1 MVYDGSFNTTMLQFT
16 VYLFVFERLLISTI
30 KTYLAGV
37 QYFIV
42 LNDFPVSVW
51 NRSLNQCIRGL
62 ERNEASR
69 RPLAKRIK
77 FPFTLQMI
85 QHASATLL
93 HNLPHLHKVAIE
105 AALSMGFMFLFRRSE
120 YLTDDKRRPKI
131 TNGNVAT
138 LLASNLHCW
147 FGSVPI
153 SASQSASFNDTPPDF
168 ISIFLP
174 FSKGDPFGKGATR
187 FFPCDVNNPSC
198 LVKKVFSY
206 LKVAELRD
214 SDCIFAGPR
223 IVISSQLLASIIKDT
238 AASLGVP
245 PERTSLHSLRV
256 GGLVTLFAGDV
267 PDSLKQLAGR
277 WASPQ
282 SFIVYAR
289 ATMSQYSQI
298 AKTLNN
304 PTLVTAEHIKMF
316 YLH

>member
-1 MVYDGSFNTTMLQFT
+1 MVYDGSFNVTIMQFT
-16 VYLFVFERLLISTI
+16 IYLFVFEKLLISTI

-37 QYFIV
+37 QHYIV

-77 FPFTLQMI
+77 FPFTLHMI
-85 QHASATLL
+85 QHASSTLL
-93 HNLPHLHKVAIE
+93 KNLPHLHKSAIE
-105 AALSMGFMFLFRRSE
+105 AALSLGFMFLFRRSE
-120 YLTDDKRRPKI
+120 FLTDDKRRPKI
-131 TNGNVAT
+131 TNGHVAT
-138 LLASNLHCW
+138 LVASNLHCW
-147 FGSVPI
+147 FGDVPI
-153 SASQSASFNDTPPDF
+153 AASKSACFKNKTPDF

-187 FFPCDVNNPSC
+187 FFPGDVNNPSC
-198 LVKKVFSY
+198 LVKKVFNY
-206 LKVAELRD
+206 LKLADLRD

-245 PERTSLHSLRV
+245 ADRTSLHSLRV

-289 ATMSQYSQI
+289 ATMNQYSQI
-298 AKTLNN
+298 ATTLNN
-304 PTLVTAEHIKMF
+304 PNLVTSEHIKMF